1 VYIFACPKCGH
12 NIQADKPASNV
23 PVRCGECGMVFRG
36 STIAVPGAE
45 PQTEKIDTVGFGG
58 SSKSKATPAP
68 TPSRPRP
75 KKRPEAPVRQEAR
88 DDESPVILTD
98 SSERHLSHFRA
109 VQRHQSPT
117 TMIVVSA
124 VGLVG
129 LIVMI
134 VLIVH
139 YSRTA
144 RIIEEDEE
152 GQRISDKRLSLDE
165 VGRAKI
171 PPRAPTDE
179 QPDTFPPTPA
189 HPGAGNRSP
198 APKEP
203 DKTEQGPPR
212 LKPGDPKIKFITW
225 TAVPDVGS
233 DGSTGTLVGRVRNKY
248 ASMVETIHLKL
259 QIVDKES
266 GNPLDDP
273 ITTVC
278 RNVPPG
284 SSVSFSARYD
294 YVPVAKGAKIDL
306 LCSAR
311 IAPNPPEKSVVSWL
325 VNSQSFEHEIRD
337 ESIFVLTGSVRNQKA
352 FTVAGVKLYAEF
364 FSADRIMLGSATGK
378 LREQHK
384 DRLRKERTAL
394 FIIEFDTSTLGEAG
408 PIPEDIKICEVRLIA
423 RAE

>member
-1 VYIFACPKCGH
+1 
-12 NIQADKPASNV
+12 
-23 PVRCGECGMVFRG
+23 M
-36 STIAVPGAE
+36 IA
-45 PQTEKIDTVGFGG
+45 I
-58 SSKSKATPAP
+58 
-68 TPSRPRP
+68 
-75 KKRPEAPVRQEAR
+75 
-88 DDESPVILTD
+88 
-98 SSERHLSHFRA
+98 
-109 VQRHQSPT
+109 
-117 TMIVVSA
+117 SA
-124 VGLVG
+124 VALVG
-129 LIVMI
+129 VIVMI
-134 VLIVH
+134 VVIAC

-144 RIIEEDEE
+144 RVIEVDEE
-152 GQRISDKRLSLDE
+152 GQRLSDKRLPLDE
-165 VGRAKI
+165 VGRAKT
-171 PPRAPTDE
+171 PPRTLIDE

-189 HPGAGNRSP
+189 HPGAGNRSL

-203 DKTEQGPPR
+203 DKTEQWPPR

-233 DGSTGTLVGRVRNKY
+233 DGTTGTLVGRVRNKY

-294 YVPVAKGAKIDL
+294 YVPVAKGAKIDVR
-306 LCSAR
+306 CSAR
-311 IAPNPPEKSVVSWL
+311 IAPNPPDKSVVSWL

-352 FTVAGVKLYAEF
+352 FTVTGVKLYAEF

-378 LREQHK
+378 IREQYR

-408 PIPEDIKICEVRLIA
+408 PIPEDIESYEVRLIA